1 MKLTNEQQQ
10 KVIQKLQHFLINHCS
25 CNAHNWILNDK
36 VFELREFQ
44 GGGLVIGGESSVFP
58 VITVTCKDC
67 GNTYFFNAILL
78 GAVEKSDGQTK

>member
-1 MKLTNEQQQ
+1 MKLTTEQQQ
-10 KVIQKLQHFLINHCS
+10 SVIQKLQHFLDNSCS

-44 GGGLVIGGESSVFP
+44 GGGLIIGGESSVFP

-78 GAVEKSDGQTK
+78 GVIEKGDGQAK